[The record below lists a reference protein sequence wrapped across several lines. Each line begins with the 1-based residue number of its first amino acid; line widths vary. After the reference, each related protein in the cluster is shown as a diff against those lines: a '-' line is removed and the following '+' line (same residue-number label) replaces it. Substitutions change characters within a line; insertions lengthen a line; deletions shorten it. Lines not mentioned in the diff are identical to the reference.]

1 MSGVKLTKAQIDI
14 AKASVAHWRCNCFW
28 PMAQKYTI
36 GAHPKCQKCGL
47 EIAPRPLLALPA
59 GRLALSQRGGE

>member
-1 MSGVKLTKAQIDI
+1 MKLSKSQIDI

-28 PMAQKYTI
+28 PIAQKYTI

-47 EIAPRPLLALPA
+47 EIDPRPFSHSHA
-59 GRLALSQRGGE
+59 GRAALGASHDE